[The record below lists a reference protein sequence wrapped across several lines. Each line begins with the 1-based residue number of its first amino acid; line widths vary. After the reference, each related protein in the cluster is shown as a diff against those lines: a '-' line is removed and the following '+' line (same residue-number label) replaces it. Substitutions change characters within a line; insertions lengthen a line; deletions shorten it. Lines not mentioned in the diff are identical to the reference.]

1 MDSRRPITIDPMIVA
16 FDADDTLWHNE
27 NHFEATH
34 RAFERL
40 LAPWSS
46 ATEVDDRLFE
56 VEMRN
61 MDRYGYGVK
70 AFTLSMTETAID
82 LSDGDVPAS
91 VISEIIRLG
100 HDILDRDI
108 VLLDGVVDVLDSL
121 ADHTLMLITKGDLYA
136 QRRSIDRSGLADRF
150 WRIEI
155 VAHKDT
161 DTYRRLLELHGV
173 PVSEFVMVG
182 NSLKSDVLPVLELGG
197 RGVHVPYQ
205 VTWAHEHVEPDA
217 PIPTLDHIAELPAL
231 IEAWR

>member
-1 MDSRRPITIDPMIVA
+1 M
-16 FDADDTLWHNE
+16 
-27 NHFEATH
+27 
-34 RAFERL
+34 
-40 LAPWSS
+40 
-46 ATEVDDRLFE
+46 
-56 VEMRN
+56 
-61 MDRYGYGVK
+61 
-70 AFTLSMTETAID
+70 
-82 LSDGDVPAS
+82 
-91 VISEIIRLG
+91 ISEIIRLG